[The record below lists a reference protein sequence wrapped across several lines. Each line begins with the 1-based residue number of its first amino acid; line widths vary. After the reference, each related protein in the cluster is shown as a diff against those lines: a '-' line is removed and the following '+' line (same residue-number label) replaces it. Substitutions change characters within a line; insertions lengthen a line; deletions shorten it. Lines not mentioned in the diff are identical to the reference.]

1 MAGDQGLFG
10 EGSVTWRVHLEPI
23 MWIAGLR
30 ALYLQ
35 SLHPR
40 VMRGV
45 YQNSELFDRQKGWAR
60 FLRTARYVAIRTY
73 GTIPETEAAGR
84 RVRAIHSRLTG
95 VDPGTGESFRVDEP
109 ALLRW
114 VHCAEIASYADIA
127 HRSGVISAA
136 DTDRYIDENRA
147 GATLVGLNRDD
158 VPGSMREMTDYF
170 TRQRH
175 RLRATPEGLRGLL
188 NSFNPPLPRHLA
200 PLRMAVPALN
210 LLALASLP
218 KWARRM
224 LGIPVLPGADLV
236 TTAQL
241 RALRTA
247 GSLTIGDQ
255 ATAIAEARRN
265 AHDMAA
271 GTFVSVLDPKP
282 ADTGR

>member
-10 EGSVTWRVHLEPI
+10 DDSVTWRVHVEPI

-45 YQNSELFDRQKGWAR
+45 YQNTELFDRKKGWAR

-73 GTIPETEAAGR
+73 GTTDETDAAGR
-84 RVRAIHSRLTG
+84 RVRAIHARLTG
-95 VDPGTGESFRVDEP
+95 VDPDTGESFRIDEP
-109 ALLRW
+109 PLLRW

-127 HRSGVISAA
+127 RRSGITTAQE
-136 DTDRYIDENRA
+136 TDRYIDENRA
-147 GATLVGLNRDD
+147 SATLVGLSRDD

-175 RLRATPEGLRGLL
+175 RLGATPEGLRGLL

-200 PLRMAVPALN
+200 AMRVAVPALN

-247 GSLTIGDQ
+247 TSLTIGDREEAI
-255 ATAIAEARRN
+255 ATARQN
-265 AHDMAA
+265 AHEMAD
-271 GTFVSVLDPKP
+271 GTFVSFLDPKP
-282 ADTGR
+282 ATIGP